1 MATNTNYVATELA
14 PLGGATNAGIKVGYV
29 VAGAKAAQ
37 NDTWT
42 ITNAA
47 EVIHAIVTLD
57 ATGGAEANTH
67 ATNVITLASATAT
80 ACSALI
86 IYREV

>member
-1 MATNTNYVATELA
+1 MTNVNLVASELA
-14 PLGGATNAGIKVGYV
+14 PLGGASNSGVRVGYV

-42 ITNAA
+42 ITNAS
-47 EVIHAIVTLD
+47 EIVHVIATLD
-57 ATGGAEANTH
+57 ATGGAEINSF

-86 IYREV
+86 IYKV